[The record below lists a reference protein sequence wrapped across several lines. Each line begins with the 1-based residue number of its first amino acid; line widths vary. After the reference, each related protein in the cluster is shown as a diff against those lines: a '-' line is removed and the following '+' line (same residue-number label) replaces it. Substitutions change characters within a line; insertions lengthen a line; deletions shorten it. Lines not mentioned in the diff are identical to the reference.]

1 MRHPLLQKFDL
12 FNAPIAEHTRD
23 ADGLPRH
30 NMIGAARSRMLHEVE
45 SGIAVVSDGVMSI
58 GAFVRWLGVVS
69 EAMLHLEGCSPG
81 AFAGEL

>member
-58 GAFVRWLGVVS
+58 GSRNGDIGSRNGKTAAPV
-69 EAMLHLEGCSPG
+69 LEYS
-81 AFAGEL
+81 ADLDME

>member
-1 MRHPLLQKFDL
+1 MQKFDL

-58 GAFVRWLGVVS
+58 GAFVGSLVGWLVGW
-69 EAMLHLEGCSPG
+69 L
-81 AFAGEL
+81 AGWLVGWLVDCLVGGMVG